1 MPLPPII
8 NALLKKDAHSLTE
21 TFMDKPDLPHTIEL
35 RQTHI
40 SYLIFTP
47 KFVYKIKKPVDFG
60 FLDFTT
66 LEKRKFFC
74 EQEVILNKRL
84 CPDMYLD
91 VVEIREKEGVIKLA
105 SVGFKQGI
113 EGDGKIVEYAVK
125 MKRLPSEKMMDIMMK
140 SSAVTGEMIERIAK
154 STAEF
159 HKKADT
165 SPHIAEFG
173 KLSLI
178 KQNTDENFSQ
188 TLLFIGKTISR
199 ERYDRIKSYV
209 KSFFDEH
216 SKTFE
221 KRIEQGFIK
230 DCHGDMHSEDICI
243 ANGIYIFDCIEF
255 NERFRYSD
263 TVSDIAFLAMD
274 LDFYNCHNLSKRFVD
289 AYIKASKDIGVLELL
304 NFYKC
309 YRAYVRGKVGGF
321 KSEQKE
327 VPEKER
333 EHAIIKAKRYFY
345 LADLYAS
352 GGFRPT
358 LLVICGLTGTGK
370 TTLARAFA
378 EETGFKVISS
388 DVVRKELS
396 GIKPTEHRYE
406 EFEKG
411 IYTRDF
417 TVQTYE
423 EMMRRGE
430 GLLQQGISVIIDA
443 TFMAV
448 RFREMA
454 IKLAQ
459 NVGANLCFIEC
470 ALDDA
475 TVKERLDVRMKKEGI
490 PSDGRW
496 EVYLKQKGQYEP
508 PTLPSLEG
516 GGKGKGERYFQIDTS
531 GNVDEVKNIVLDKMF
546 G

>member
-1 MPLPPII
+1 MGLPSFIQ
-8 NALLKKDAHSLTE
+8 ALLRPYSHPDA
-21 TFMDKPDLPHTIEL
+21 PQNIEL

-74 EQEVILNKRL
+74 EQEVKLNKRL
-84 CPDMYLD
+84 CPDMYLG

-105 SVGFKQGI
+105 PVGFKQGI
-113 EGDGKIVEYAVK
+113 EGDGRIVEYAVK

-140 SSAVTGEMIERIAK
+140 SSAVTGEMTERIAK
-154 STAEF
+154 ITAEF

-165 SPHIAEFG
+165 SPHISEFG

-188 TLLFIGKTISR
+188 TLPFIGKTISR
-199 ERYDRIKSYV
+199 ERYDRIKDYV
-209 KSFFDEH
+209 KRFLNEY
-216 SKTFE
+216 SKTFG
-221 KRIEQGFIK
+221 KRIENGFIK

-243 ANGIYIFDCIEF
+243 TNGVYIFDCIEF

-263 TVSDIAFLAMD
+263 TVSDIAFLVMD

-289 AYIKASKDIGVLELL
+289 AYIKASKDSGVLEIL

-370 TTLARAFA
+370 TSLARAFA

-423 EMMRRGE
+423 EMMRRGV
-430 GLLQQGISVIIDA
+430 GLLKDGISVILDA
-443 TFMAV
+443 TFIAS
-448 RFREMA
+448 RFRQMA
-454 IKLAQ
+454 IKLAKDTD
-459 NVGANLCFIEC
+459 ANLYFVEC
-470 ALDDA
+470 VLDDA
-475 TVKERLDVRMKKEGI
+475 IVKERLDVRMKKEGI

-496 EVYLKQKGQYEP
+496 EVYLRQKGQHEALSSAP
-508 PTLPSLEG
+508 FLKG
-516 GGKGKGERYFQIDTS
+516 GGEVEGARYFSVDTALSIDKLT
-531 GNVDEVKNIVLDKMF
+531 NVVLDKVF

>member
-1 MPLPPII
+1 
-8 NALLKKDAHSLTE
+8 
-21 TFMDKPDLPHTIEL
+21 
-35 RQTHI
+35 
-40 SYLIFTP
+40 
-47 KFVYKIKKPVDFG
+47 
-60 FLDFTT
+60 
-66 LEKRKFFC
+66 
-74 EQEVILNKRL
+74 
-84 CPDMYLD
+84 
-91 VVEIREKEGVIKLA
+91 
-105 SVGFKQGI
+105 
-113 EGDGKIVEYAVK
+113 
-125 MKRLPSEKMMDIMMK
+125 MMDIMMK
-140 SSAVTGEMIERIAK
+140 SGAVTGEMIERIAK

-188 TLLFIGKTISR
+188 TLPFIGKTISR

-209 KSFFDEH
+209 KNFFDEH

-221 KRIEQGFIK
+221 KRIARGFIK

-345 LADLYAS
+345 LADLDAS

-430 GLLQQGISVIIDA
+430 GLLKDGISVILDA
-443 TFMAV
+443 TFIAS
-448 RFREMA
+448 RFRQMA
-454 IKLAQ
+454 IKLAKDTD
-459 NVGANLCFIEC
+459 ANLYFVEC
-470 ALDDA
+470 VLDDA
-475 TVKERLDVRMKKEGI
+475 IVKKRLDERMKKEGI

-496 EVYLKQKGQYEP
+496 GVYLKQKEQYEP

-531 GNVDEVKNIVLDKMF
+531 GNVDELKNIVLDKMF